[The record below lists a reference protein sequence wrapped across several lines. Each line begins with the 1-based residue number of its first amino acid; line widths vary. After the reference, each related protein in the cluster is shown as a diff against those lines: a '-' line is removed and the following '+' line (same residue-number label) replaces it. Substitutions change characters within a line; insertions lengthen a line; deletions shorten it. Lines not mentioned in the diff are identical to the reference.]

1 MLKFLQIGSIVY
13 SPFSNYMSV
22 SISLHQHLI
31 YISDFSFLFLPNRLS
46 PIVSCLGLRFS
57 GCWWKLTTFHM
68 LIDHL
73 SSVKHV
79 HLIFFFFLLDSPLVS
94 VYQNFLKTVL
104 LKSYEFLVYFFFPL
118 VNLFNKHAS
127 EQDSGPCLWHLRGSD
142 EMPLHSW
149 SPFWP
154 HWYLPHLTPEVQK
167 CTSVFGFFF
176 PPCFCSFW
184 APWSKDC

>member
-1 MLKFLQIGSIVY
+1 
-13 SPFSNYMSV
+13 MSV

-79 HLIFFFFLLDSPLVS
+79 HLIFFFFLLDSPIVS

-104 LKSYEFLVYFFFPL
+104 LKSYESFSLFLFFHLLICSTNMPVNKTL
-118 VNLFNKHAS
+118 VPVCGTYEGQMKCHFILEA
-127 EQDSGPCLWHLRGSD
+127 LSD
-142 EMPLHSW
+142 PTDTFLT
-149 SPFWP
+149 SP
-154 HWYLPHLTPEVQK
+154 QK
-167 CTSVFGFFF
+167 CKNALLFLGFFF
-176 PPCFCSFW
+176 PPCFCSF
-184 APWSKDC
+184 